1 MKFIKDV
8 PNIIILQNDHCKF
21 EIRSVQKFNED
32 ENKIILKCAEDI
44 SEFKKGYV
52 CDMEC
57 HFQLTG
63 NDGNNNYEAGKRIDT
78 IRDLVLVYTNKDIQM
93 EYAPSFEYVFY
104 K

>member
-1 MKFIKDV
+1 MKFIKDIS
-8 PNIIILQNDHCKF
+8 NIIILQNDHCKF
-21 EIRSVQKFNED
+21 EIRSVQGFNED

-57 HFQLTG
+57 HFQLIDSICQE
-63 NDGNNNYEAGKRIDT
+63 NDGERIDV
-78 IRDLVLVYTNKDIQM
+78 IKDLVLVYINKDMNFDYMPQ
-93 EYAPSFEYVFY
+93 FEYVFY

>member
-1 MKFIKDV
+1 MKFIKDL
-8 PNIIILQNDHCKF
+8 PDIIILQNNQYKF
-21 EIRSVQKFNED
+21 NIKSVQKFNED
-32 ENKIILKCAEDI
+32 ESRVILKCVEDI

-57 HFQLTG
+57 HFPLVEI
-63 NDGNNNYEAGKRIDT
+63 DGVEVGKRIDT
-78 IRDLVLVYTNKDIQM
+78 IRDLVLVYINKDIES